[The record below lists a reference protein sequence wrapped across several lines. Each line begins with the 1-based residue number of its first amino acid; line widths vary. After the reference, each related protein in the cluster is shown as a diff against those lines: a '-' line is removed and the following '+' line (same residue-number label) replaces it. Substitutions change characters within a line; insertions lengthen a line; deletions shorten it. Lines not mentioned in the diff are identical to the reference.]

1 VSSVDKEIMVGDIRV
16 EIKVPNGDSD
26 SDQYSMKYKNL

>member
-1 VSSVDKEIMVGDIRV
+1 VSSVDKENMMVGDIGV

-26 SDQYSMKYKNL
+26 F